1 MSRYLVAV
9 SGGPDSMALLDSL
22 KKKNYDLI
30 VAHCNYNKRDSAL
43 RDMQIVSR
51 YCTSHGIPLVIKNAF
66 KDEVKGNFQ
75 AWARDFR
82 YHFFKEVYDRYHCEG
97 LLIAHQ
103 EDDLIETYLMQKE
116 KNLTPYYYGLKAKAR
131 LYGMDIY
138 RPFLKLKRSKILEY
152 LNRCHIEYGI
162 DESNLSDDYRRN
174 VLRHQFV
181 EKMRDDERELILQ
194 EIEIKNQEL
203 KVIEEKI
210 KKVLK
215 GQRKI
220 SLKDFE
226 EFDDKVALLR
236 YLLYPD
242 MAKTYIDSL
251 IDSIKSATNFEILI
265 RDKYLVSE
273 YGYLEVYDKVEEYSY
288 SFDKLEFVKEDY
300 FKICT
305 NGKSKQGAMLKDSDF
320 PITIRTFKAGDK
332 IRLHYGTKKVSRFF
346 IDNKIPRKYRRI
358 WPIVENSSNEII
370 LVPGIGPNINH
381 YSIKPNAFVVELL
394 Y

>member
-22 KKKNYDLI
+22 KKKNHDLI

-51 YCTSHGIPLVIKNAF
+51 YCSSNGIPLVIKNAF
-66 KDEVKGNFQ
+66 KEDVKGSFQ

-82 YHFFKEVYDRYHCEG
+82 YHFFKEVYDRYHCDG

-116 KNLTPYYYGLKAKAR
+116 KNLIPYYYGLKAKSR

-138 RPFLKLKRSKILEY
+138 RPFLKLKRSKILKY
-152 LNRCHIEYGI
+152 LNRCHLEYGI

-181 EKMRDDERELILQ
+181 EKMTDDERKLILQ

-203 KVIEEKI
+203 KVVEEKI

-236 YLLYPD
+236 YLLYLD

-251 IDSIKSATNFEILI
+251 IDSIKSTTNFEILI

-288 SFDKLEFVKEDY
+288 SFDKLEYVKKDY
-300 FKICT
+300 FKMCT
-305 NGKSKQGAMLKDSDF
+305 IGNSKQGVMLKDSDF

-332 IRLHYGTKKVSRFF
+332 IRLPYGTKKVSRFF
-346 IDNKIPRKYRRI
+346 IDNKIPHKYRRV
-358 WPIVENSSNEII
+358 WPIVENSSKEII
-370 LVPGIGPNINH
+370 LVPQIGPNINH